1 MGEKMAACPYFF
13 VFIFCFSSHR
23 FRKMKILFINSRLSD
38 RGGADRWLL
47 GVLARLQGRAQ
58 TLLVFGYKDKA
69 FPPEEEARIGPTIRV
84 KGLDRGGL
92 GRGASV
98 AAINRLK
105 DVLRSFRPSVV
116 HVNDVVDPEVLKVAA
131 STKRGVATIQDHRF
145 FCPGRGKVKAH
156 AVSCAKT
163 MDKRCL
169 CCFDDADRGLAMI
182 ELTRRRFEAASE
194 MKRITV
200 LSNYMAEELCALGM
214 EKKRIEVIAPFVDGI
229 EINKKPGT
237 SRKHLFAG
245 RLSWQ
250 KGVAT
255 ALAAAELLSGDAE
268 LLIAGDGPMADFI
281 AERAAKGKGNIKF
294 IGWAD
299 RKTMTSLLT
308 NACTLWMPGI
318 WAEPFGIVGLEAMAR
333 GTPVIASDAG
343 GISDWLLHGETGLL
357 IPPGDAAAL
366 AEAANR
372 LAMDSGLAC
381 RLAKNAINRAEHC
394 YAPDK
399 LMERL
404 LDVYSKTAS

>member
-1 MGEKMAACPYFF
+1 
-13 VFIFCFSSHR
+13 
-23 FRKMKILFINSRLSD
+23 MKILFINSRLSD

-47 GVLARLQGRAQ
+47 GVLSRLQGRAQ
-58 TLLVFGYKDKA
+58 TLLAFGYKDKA
-69 FPPEEEARIGPTIRV
+69 LPPDEEARIGPAVRI
-84 KGLDRGGL
+84 KGLDRSGL
-92 GRGASV
+92 GRSAS
-98 AAINRLK
+98 AATINRLK
-105 DVLRSFRPSVV
+105 DVVRSFRPSVV

-131 STKRGVATIQDHRF
+131 ATNRGVATIQDHRF

-156 AVSCAKT
+156 AASCVKI
-163 MDKRCL
+163 MDKGCL
-169 CCFDDADRGLAMI
+169 CCFDDANHGLAMI
-182 ELTRRRFEAASE
+182 ELTRRRFEAASA
-194 MKRITV
+194 MAQITV
-200 LSNYMAEELCALGM
+200 LSNYMAEELSALGM
-214 EKKRIEVIAPFVDGI
+214 EKERIEVIPPFVDGI
-229 EINKKPGT
+229 KTSKK
-237 SRKHLFAG
+237 SVNSCKHLFAG

-281 AERAAKGKGNIKF
+281 AERTAKSKGNVKF
-294 IGWAD
+294 VGWAD

-343 GISDWLLHGETGLL
+343 GISDWLVHGETGLL
-357 IPPGDAAAL
+357 IPPGDASAL
-366 AEAANR
+366 AKAANR
-372 LAMDSGLAC
+372 LAMDSGLAL